1 MRTRNSMKRSLKSPM
16 KKSVMKGRRSGFSLI
31 EVLISLTI
39 TSTLLTATMAAL
51 DASFKSYKITTEGAS
66 TNVVARIV
74 MQRVTSMV
82 RTGEEFGP
90 YPVNPIATPSIESTW
105 MEFVSYRDPATGIHR
120 VTRLERRDGPNDGDP
135 FELWYTVTTF
145 TNGTFTSVAEA
156 PLIVGLNKVLFEM
169 EYDVGPTLKRVTIDL
184 IIQPDDVQDVAVGSK
199 LETPTI
205 RLVASA
211 SPRQFDD

>member
-1 MRTRNSMKRSLKSPM
+1 MKSQRINRLTKRTRRN
-16 KKSVMKGRRSGFSLI
+16 GFSLI

-90 YPVNPIATPSIESTW
+90 YPVNPISTPSIESTW
-105 MEFVSYRDPATGIHR
+105 MEFVSYRDPATGVHR
-120 VTRLERRDGPNDGDP
+120 VTRLERRDGEGEDGP

-145 TNGTFTSVAEA
+145 TNGDFTSVSEA
-156 PLIVGLNKVLFEM
+156 PLMVGLNKVLFEM
-169 EYDVGPTLKRVTIDL
+169 EYDVGPTLRRVTIDL
-184 IIQPDDVQDVAVGSK
+184 IMQPDDVQDAAIGAD
-199 LETPTI
+199 LDTPTI